1 MCCCLL
7 GEACRRTSPSG
18 QEILSKDTMRVVLW
32 EMFQADS
39 YNETRSYK
47 DTNYRHDTA
56 YASLYL
62 RIFNSHHLSREQFA
76 DSYDYYLSDPASM
89 KEIIDSLNDKA
100 TRDLQKRG
108 IFQSPYQHPVPMGQ
122 PPGMPG
128 RPMPNGRPVLPN
140 GGPTYPM
147 GHPGTPPPRFM
158 PGPHPPGLRPAR
170 PGQRPP
176 TPGQRP
182 STPGPKPP
190 PAGKPVKAI
199 LKPKS
204 VV

>member
-1 MCCCLL
+1 MAALCCCFL

-39 YNETRSYK
+39 YNETRAYR

-62 RIFNSHHLSREQFA
+62 RIFNAHHISREQFA
-76 DSYDYYLSDPASM
+76 DSYDYYLSDPAQM
-89 KEIIDSLNDKA
+89 KEIIDTIVDRN
-100 TRDLQKRG
+100 TRDMQKRG
-108 IFQSPYQHPVPMGQ
+108 IFQSPYQHPIPVGQ
-122 PPGMPG
+122 PPV
-128 RPMPNGRPVLPN
+128 MPNGRPAIPN
-140 GGPTYPM
+140 GRPPYPM
-147 GHPGTPPPRFM
+147 GHPGAQPRFI
-158 PGPHPPGLRPAR
+158 PGPHPP
-170 PGQRPP
+170 PGQRPA
-176 TPGQRP
+176 T
-182 STPGPKPP
+182 
-190 PAGKPVKAI
+190 GKPATGKPAKAI